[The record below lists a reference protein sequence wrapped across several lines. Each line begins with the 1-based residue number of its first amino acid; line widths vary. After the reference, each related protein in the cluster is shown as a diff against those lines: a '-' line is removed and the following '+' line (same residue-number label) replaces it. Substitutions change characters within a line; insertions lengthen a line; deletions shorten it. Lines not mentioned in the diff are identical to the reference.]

1 MREKLLALI
10 LRQLLTLF
18 VLNKRILKKLSS
30 SEANSYGNK
39 NRFKIENLG
48 VIVDALL
55 DTKGRIYEL
64 NFLNCKLP
72 ITFDYGP

>member
-18 VLNKRILKKLSS
+18 VLNKRILKKMSS
-30 SEANSYGNK
+30 SEANSYKNK

-64 NFLNCKLP
+64 NFLNCK
-72 ITFDYGP
+72 TAHNF